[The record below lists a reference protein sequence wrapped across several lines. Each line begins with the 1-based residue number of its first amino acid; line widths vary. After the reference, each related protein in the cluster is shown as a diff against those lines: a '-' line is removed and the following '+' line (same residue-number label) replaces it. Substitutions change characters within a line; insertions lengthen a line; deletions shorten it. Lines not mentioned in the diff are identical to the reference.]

1 MDAMNSVRAHH
12 SYVKDSADEHGYK
25 YVLMT
30 VLVGSQNYNLDTP
43 NSDVDTY
50 FFVLPSYFDIITNKP
65 LVSLEL
71 TLSDNSKAYVKD
83 IRLAFNLLRKSSPN
97 SIEYFLSKYKV
108 YDNPAFEMV
117 FENTF
122 YSPEEVYYL
131 THANF
136 QNMINAIVGTIKGL
150 HGRNMTEGKKH
161 AHALRL
167 YDLMLKYTDAEVSPE
182 NYLVPQGELLN
193 FAKKAKFGEFSPEG
207 NIEGYNKILA
217 AAEEYANSFSVTPK
231 EKEVEYLADWTINRL
246 QEKVFEIYF
255 ELEGWIKKSCVL
267 N

>member
-1 MDAMNSVRAHH
+1 MSLVQAHH
-12 SYVKDSADEHGYK
+12 EIVKESADEHGYK

-50 FFVLPSYFDIITNKP
+50 SFVLPSYFDIITNKTP
-65 LVSLEL
+65 VSLEL

-83 IRLAFNLLRKSSPN
+83 IRLAFNLLRKPSPN
-97 SIEYFLSKYKV
+97 SVEYFLSKYKV
-108 YDNPAFEMV
+108 YDNPAFETV

-122 YSPEEVYYL
+122 YTPEEVYYL
-131 THANF
+131 LHANF
-136 QNMINAIVGTIKGL
+136 QNMISAIVGTIRGL

-167 YDLMLKYTDAEVSPE
+167 YDLMLKYTDADISPE
-182 NYLVPQGELLN
+182 NYLIPSDELLN
-193 FAKKAKFGEFSPEG
+193 FAKKAKSGEFTSEE
-207 NIEGYNKILA
+207 NIEGYNKTLA
-217 AAEEYANSFSVTPK
+217 AAEKYAENFSVTSK

-255 ELEGWIKKSCVL
+255 NMEGWTRK
-267 N
+267 